1 MGITL
6 EYIIMNG
13 DGSNM
18 RGGTFMAITNNTSTK
33 VTETMTT
40 DFGDT
45 SVIELTATLI
55 SGASDKLRIQGVND
69 DASNNY
75 FIIYIA
81 RELSF

>member
-6 EYIIMNG
+6 EYIIMTI
-13 DGSNM
+13 DATNM
-18 RGGTFMAITNNTSTK
+18 RGGTFMAVTNNTSVK
-33 VTETMTT
+33 LTETMTT

-45 SVIELTATLI
+45 SDLTLTATL
-55 SGASDKLRIQGVND
+55 SGSKLRLQGVNAD
-69 DASNNY
+69 TSNNY

>member
-1 MGITL
+1 MGITI
-6 EYIIMNG
+6 EYIIMDLDAG
-13 DGSNM
+13 NM
-18 RGGTFMAITNNTSTK
+18 RGGTFMAVTNNTSVK

-45 SVIELTATLI
+45 SDIELEGTL
-55 SGASDKLRIQGVND
+55 SGSKLRLQGVNND
-69 DASNNY
+69 PTNNY